1 MTDEEKEICDKIDRG
16 VEKTQDLEWINIE
29 HYDHDLNYQHILIKT
44 DEDKVYCGYF
54 GSDCAD
60 GDPCFSFT
68 YFKDNRL
75 FEESDWGWIKKING
89 HKITHYAI
97 ISNLGVL

>member
-1 MTDEEKEICDKIDRG
+1 MID
-16 VEKTQDLEWINIE
+16 WIDIE
-29 HYDHDLNYQHILIKT
+29 HYDFDLDYQHILVKT

-54 GSDCAD
+54 GGGDCED
-60 GDPCFSFT
+60 GDCYFSFT

-75 FEESDWGWIKKING
+75 FEESDWAWIRTING

-97 ISNLGVL
+97 IDNLGVL

>member
-1 MTDEEKEICDKIDRG
+1 MTVEI
-16 VEKTQDLEWINIE
+16 TQDLEWINIK
-29 HYDHDLNYQHILIKT
+29 HYDHDLDYQHILVKT

-54 GSDCAD
+54 GSGCAD

-68 YFKDNRL
+68 YFKDNSL
-75 FEESDWGWIKKING
+75 FKESDWGWIEKING
-89 HKITHYAI
+89 HKITQYAI